1 MNGLI
6 ELVRFSLG
14 FLLIFMMLFMIA
26 GILLFVFWI
35 WMIIDCA
42 KRDFKKEN
50 EKIIWILVIVLLSV
64 LGATVYYFAVKFQ
77 DKNKA
82 KKKK

>member
-42 KRDFKKEN
+42 KRNFKKEN
-50 EKIIWILVIVLLSV
+50 EKIVWILVIVLLNV
-64 LGATVYYFAVKFQ
+64 LGATIYYFAVKFQ